1 MNMTPA
7 ARTGIALALAFNG
20 LALLWLADPL
30 WLGLLLALPSAAVLV
45 WWLRLPRIPSVP
57 QVEFDALNQARE
69 NTADALARLQQ
80 LMADLLPL
88 WDGQMGVVK
97 EQVNS
102 AVLTLTDTFSG
113 LGRRLAQLH
122 EGSGG
127 VRQNRMV
134 DTLNQ
139 SQQQLEAIVATL
151 NRTQEFRASLLE
163 QIGGI
168 AGFTQSL
175 REMADQVASIADQT
189 NLLALNAAIEAA
201 RAGEAGRGFAVVA
214 DEVRKL
220 STLSGKAGKEIRA
233 TVDTVSKAIEKADL
247 TSEQFADQEQAMVT
261 AARASAEA
269 IMVGFR
275 ATAHDMQRDL
285 AALEDERRLVA
296 TDIDSVLVNL
306 QFEDRFNQILS
317 SLQQDVQ
324 RLQSLGAVSA
334 DQIPPA
340 SQWLQD
346 YRRTFTTPEQH
357 LQRAPALQPALAG
370 GGDITFF

>member
-7 ARTGIALALAFNG
+7 VRTCIALALAFNG
-20 LALLWLADPL
+20 LALPWLADPF

-57 QVEFDALNQARE
+57 QMEFDALNQARE

-261 AARASAEA
+261 AARTSAEA
-269 IMVGFR
+269 IMAGFR

-285 AALEDERRLVA
+285 AALEDERRQVA

-357 LQRAPALQPALAG
+357 LQRTPALQPALAG